1 MTTNQAAAWVVA
13 KLKAVSGFGNRVFP
27 DAAPKGT
34 ANPCAIYQR
43 IDGEREARLDPGAP
57 ADGMVVFQIRIYAGT
72 RKAAGELMEAAR
84 LAMAGCQPET
94 LAAGWRLHGTA
105 WGDGD
110 DTHDAD
116 TGDYGCTAV
125 IEVHGD

>member
-1 MTTNQAAAWVVA
+1 MTTNQAAAWVAA
-13 KLKAVSGFGNRVFP
+13 KLKAISGFGNRVFP

-43 IDGEREARLDPGAP
+43 IDGEREARIDPGAA

-84 LAMAGCQPET
+84 QAMAGHEPENLT
-94 LAAGWRLHGTA
+94 GWRMDGTA

-110 DTHDAD
+110 DQHDKES
-116 TGDYGCTAV
+116 GDYGSTAV
-125 IEVHGD
+125 IEVHGE